1 MTPTSDSETGLVH
14 LRSKRSVAETM
25 AALEA
30 SVRSHGVNIV
40 ARIDHS
46 GDASRAHLTMP
57 PSELLIFGNPAAGTP
72 LMVAS
77 PTVAIDLPLKA
88 LVWEDAD
95 GAVWLSYN
103 SPGYLGTR
111 HQLPD
116 ELLQNIAGIASICEE
131 AVRNG

>member
-1 MTPTSDSETGLVH
+1 MTPTSDSGTGLVH

-25 AALEA
+25 AALET

-40 ARIDHS
+40 ARVDHS

-88 LVWEDAD
+88 LVWEDSD

-103 SPGYLGTR
+103 SPGYLGRR

-116 ELLQNIAGIASICEE
+116 ELLKNIVGIASICEE
-131 AVRNG
+131 AVR